1 MSSYPESPSPED
13 LKIIEVRKSSF
24 KSAFVRTLLTRI
36 LPEMLL
42 QDDFTA
48 IVDTVYEIDRRVLVS
63 ESLRELADMI
73 DTKYTIEDIKGGY
86 CGEYEEP

>member
-13 LKIIEVRKSSF
+13 LKIIEVRKASF
-24 KSAFVRTLLTRI
+24 KSTFVRTLLTRI

-48 IVDTVYEIDRRVLVS
+48 IVDTVYDIDRRVLVA
-63 ESLRELADMI
+63 ESLRELANLI

-86 CGEYEEP
+86 CGEYEGP

>member
-24 KSAFVRTLLTRI
+24 KSTFIRTLLTRI

-48 IVDTVYEIDRRVLVS
+48 IVDTVYDIDRRVLVA
-63 ESLRELADMI
+63 ESLRELANMI

-86 CGEYEEP
+86 CGEYEGP